1 MDDPMARKDAAVYD
15 SVRGT
20 LEAARKKAAVA
31 VNDAMVE
38 AYWEIGRQIV
48 EAQGDRAEYGK
59 HLMEYLSERLT
70 KEFGRAYTKRNLHY
84 MRQFYLAFPIV
95 NTLCSQLSW
104 SHYRLLMRVED
115 ERKRLFYM
123 REAVD
128 QRWTVRQLD
137 REIHSFYYERL
148 LATREEG
155 RESVRQEVKV
165 LEPPTKA
172 DGLLKDPYVLD
183 FLDMGGRTDYRE
195 DDLEQALMNRL
206 QEFLLELG
214 RGFAFVARQQRIAAE
229 TESYYVD
236 LVFYH
241 CILKCYV
248 LIVRRFQLSRAISWQ
263 RLMVTRSSH
272 AFRCSSLSKA
282 AVCSSRRMNTSWY
295 TSSAS
300 LGEPVCASATRYTVS
315 PHASMTRFRNASE
328 RSGQGLSAASVR
340 PVLRLNGMCMHSP
353 LCRQYGRGV
362 PIVPKKGKNS
372 SRALFYTP
380 RSWVLGMALRSSGRR
395 ASRSAGSQACKAP
408 GPASTVSASAKLCR
422 CQARAP
428 AIQQESAMRSAGS

>member
-1 MDDPMARKDAAVYD
+1 MK
-15 SVRGT
+15 
-20 LEAARKKAAVA
+20 
-31 VNDAMVE
+31 
-38 AYWEIGRQIV
+38 
-48 EAQGDRAEYGK
+48 
-59 HLMEYLSERLT
+59 
-70 KEFGRAYTKRNLHY
+70 
-84 MRQFYLAFPIV
+84 QFYLAFPIV
-95 NTLCSQLSW
+95 HTLCAQLSW

-137 REIHSFYYERL
+137 REIHSFYCERL
-148 LATREEG
+148 LATREER

-248 LIVRRFQLSRAISWQ
+248 LIDLKTGKITPQDVGQMDFYVRLYDD
-263 RLMVTRSSH
+263 
-272 AFRCSSLSKA
+272 RCTQPDDNPTIGIILCATKDATVARYSALADDKGLFA
-282 AVCSSRRMNTSWY
+282 A
-295 TSSAS
+295 
-300 LGEPVCASATRYTVS
+300 RYT
-315 PHASMTRFRNASE
+315 
-328 RSGQGLSAASVR
+328 
-340 PVLRLNGMCMHSP
+340 
-353 LCRQYGRGV
+353 LCL
-362 PIVPKKGKNS
+362 PTEEELA
-372 SRALFYTP
+372 RALEPT
-380 RSWVLGMALRSSGRR
+380 SALF
-395 ASRSAGSQACKAP
+395 
-408 GPASTVSASAKLCR
+408 L
-422 CQARAP
+422 
-428 AIQQESAMRSAGS
+428 E

>member
-1 MDDPMARKDAAVYD
+1 MDDSMVRKDAAVYD
-15 SVRGT
+15 SVRGA

-70 KEFGRAYTKRNLHY
+70 KEFGKGFSVPNLKN
-84 MRQFYLAFPIV
+84 MRQFYLVFPIRY
-95 NTLCSQLSW
+95 TLCSELSW
-104 SHYRLLMRVED
+104 SHYRLIMRVED
-115 ERKRLFYM
+115 EKKRLFYM
-123 REAVD
+123 HEAVD

-165 LEPPTKA
+165 LEPPSKA

-195 DDLEQALMNRL
+195 DELEQALMDRL

-214 RGFAFVARQQRIAAE
+214 KGFAFVARQQRIAAE
-229 TESYYVD
+229 TENYYVD
-236 LVFYH
+236 LVFYN

-248 LIVRRFQLSRAISWQ
+248 LIDLKTGKITPQDVGQMDFYVRLFDD
-263 RLMVTRSSH
+263 
-272 AFRCSSLSKA
+272 RCTQSDDNPTIGIILCATKDTTVA
-282 AVCSSRRMNTSWY
+282 RY
-295 TSSAS
+295 SA
-300 LGEPVCASATRYTVS
+300 LADDKGLFASRYT
-315 PHASMTRFRNASE
+315 
-328 RSGQGLSAASVR
+328 
-340 PVLRLNGMCMHSP
+340 
-353 LCRQYGRGV
+353 LCL
-362 PIVPKKGKNS
+362 PTEEELA
-372 SRALFYTP
+372 RALEPTSALFLEQDAGAGYFGEGVAGRVAEVGGFYEI
-380 RSWVLGMALRSSGRR
+380 RFGLGRAVGERGRR
-395 ASRSAGSQACKAP
+395 AEHRACQLACGSFLDGGIQ
-408 GPASTVSASAKLCR
+408 LCGR
-422 CQARAP
+422 LV
-428 AIQQESAMRSAGS
+428 

>member
-70 KEFGRAYTKRNLHY
+70 KEFGRAYTKRDLHY

-137 REIHSFYYERL
+137 REIHYFYYERL

-155 RESVRQEVKV
+155 RESDRQ
-165 LEPPTKA
+165 
-172 DGLLKDPYVLD
+172 
-183 FLDMGGRTDYRE
+183 
-195 DDLEQALMNRL
+195 
-206 QEFLLELG
+206 
-214 RGFAFVARQQRIAAE
+214 
-229 TESYYVD
+229 
-236 LVFYH
+236 
-241 CILKCYV
+241 
-248 LIVRRFQLSRAISWQ
+248 
-263 RLMVTRSSH
+263 
-272 AFRCSSLSKA
+272 
-282 AVCSSRRMNTSWY
+282 
-295 TSSAS
+295 
-300 LGEPVCASATRYTVS
+300 
-315 PHASMTRFRNASE
+315 
-328 RSGQGLSAASVR
+328 
-340 PVLRLNGMCMHSP
+340 
-353 LCRQYGRGV
+353 
-362 PIVPKKGKNS
+362 
-372 SRALFYTP
+372 
-380 RSWVLGMALRSSGRR
+380 
-395 ASRSAGSQACKAP
+395 
-408 GPASTVSASAKLCR
+408 
-422 CQARAP
+422 
-428 AIQQESAMRSAGS
+428 

>member
-1 MDDPMARKDAAVYD
+1 MDDSMVRKDAAVYD
-15 SVRGT
+15 SVRGA

-70 KEFGRAYTKRNLHY
+70 KEFGKGFSVPNLKN
-84 MRQFYLAFPIV
+84 MRQFYLVFPIRY
-95 NTLCSQLSW
+95 TLCSELSW
-104 SHYRLLMRVED
+104 SHYRLIMRVED
-115 ERKRLFYM
+115 EKKRLFYM

-195 DDLEQALMNRL
+195 DELEQALMDRL

-214 RGFAFVARQQRIAAE
+214 KGFAFVARQQRIAAE
-229 TESYYVD
+229 TENYYVD
-236 LVFYH
+236 LVFYN

-248 LIVRRFQLSRAISWQ
+248 LIDLKTGKITPQDVGQMDFYVRLFDDRCTQPDDNPTIGIILCATKDATVARYSALADDKGLFAFALHA
-263 RLMVTRSSH
+263 VPSH
-272 AFRCSSLSKA
+272 R
-282 AVCSSRRMNTSWY
+282 
-295 TSSAS
+295 
-300 LGEPVCASATRYTVS
+300 GGASARPRAYQRVVPRAGCRRGHERTCSCARRL
-315 PHASMTRFRNASE
+315 RFDCLVAGYFGEGVAGRVAEVGGFYEIRLGLGRAVGE
-328 RSGQGLSAASVR
+328 R
-340 PVLRLNGMCMHSP
+340 
-353 LCRQYGRGV
+353 
-362 PIVPKKGKNS
+362 
-372 SRALFYTP
+372 
-380 RSWVLGMALRSSGRR
+380 GRR
-395 ASRSAGSQACKAP
+395 AEHRACQLACGSFLDGGIQ
-408 GPASTVSASAKLCR
+408 LCGR
-422 CQARAP
+422 LV
-428 AIQQESAMRSAGS
+428 

>member
-1 MDDPMARKDAAVYD
+1 MDDSMVRKDAAVYD

-70 KEFGRAYTKRNLHY
+70 KEFGKGFTKRNLFC
-84 MRQFYLAFPIV
+84 MKQFYLAFPIV
-95 NTLCSQLSW
+95 HTLCAQLSW
-104 SHYRLLMRVED
+104 SHYRLLIRVED
-115 ERKRLFYM
+115 EKKRLFYM
-123 REAVD
+123 REAVE
-128 QRWTVRQLD
+128 QNWTVRQLD
-137 REIHSFYYERL
+137 REIHSLYYERL

-195 DDLEQALMNRL
+195 DELEQALMDRL

-214 RGFAFVARQQRIAAE
+214 KGFAFVARQQRIAAE
-229 TESYYVD
+229 TENYYVD
-236 LVFYH
+236 LVFYN

-248 LIVRRFQLSRAISWQ
+248 LIDLKTGKITPQDVGQMDFYVRLFDD
-263 RLMVTRSSH
+263 
-272 AFRCSSLSKA
+272 RCTQPDDNPTIGIILCATKDTTVA
-282 AVCSSRRMNTSWY
+282 RY
-295 TSSAS
+295 SA
-300 LGEPVCASATRYTVS
+300 LADDKGLFASRYT
-315 PHASMTRFRNASE
+315 
-328 RSGQGLSAASVR
+328 
-340 PVLRLNGMCMHSP
+340 
-353 LCRQYGRGV
+353 LCL
-362 PIVPKKGKNS
+362 PTEEELA
-372 SRALFYTP
+372 RALEPT
-380 RSWVLGMALRSSGRR
+380 SALF
-395 ASRSAGSQACKAP
+395 
-408 GPASTVSASAKLCR
+408 L
-422 CQARAP
+422 
-428 AIQQESAMRSAGS
+428 E